1 MTVEGHIDEALQIR
15 LPVRV
20 RGQRGIVELSAV
32 VDTGFN
38 GALCLPISVAV
49 TLGLMLSDIASI
61 ELADGR
67 IQPEL
72 VFEGWVQIG
81 EVPEQLVNI
90 LLTFGE
96 EALVGMALLNL
107 LNADLQV
114 RLSQRTVT
122 LTLPETPS
130 A

>member
-20 RGQRGIVELSAV
+20 RGQRSIVELSAV

-81 EVPEQLVNI
+81 EAPEQLVNI

-122 LTLPETPS
+122 LTLPETPN

>member
-1 MTVEGHIDEALQIR
+1 L
-15 LPVRV
+15 
-20 RGQRGIVELSAV
+20 
-32 VDTGFN
+32 VD
-38 GALCLPISVAV
+38 
-49 TLGLMLSDIASI
+49 
-61 ELADGR
+61 
-67 IQPEL
+67 
-72 VFEGWVQIG
+72 
-81 EVPEQLVNI
+81 I

>member
-20 RGQRGIVELSAV
+20 WGQRGVAELNAI

-38 GALCLPISVAV
+38 GALSLPVSVAV
-49 TLGLMLSDIASI
+49 TLGLSLTDLDIV

-67 IQPEL
+67 TQPEL
-72 VFEGWVQIG
+72 IFEGWAQNG
-81 EVPEQLVNI
+81 EAPEQLVDI

-96 EALVGMALLNL
+96 EALVSMALLNL

-114 RLSQRTVT
+114 PLSRRTVT
-122 LTLPETPS
+122 LTLPETPN